1 MEKSPVHCMKILN
14 HLSKK
19 SIFVLLLFTV
29 ISLISGCDYFFPPL
43 SGDKIPVEE
52 VYKYLNKHKGE
63 SDLVLLDVRTKKEFD
78 SLRIENAVNLDFSMT
93 DFPDFISKL
102 DKEKRYIIVDQNGKK
117 AAMAFEL
124 MREQRFGKVHYI
136 TGGLD
141 EWSKN
146 NFPVIEN
153 KLNPY

>member
-1 MEKSPVHCMKILN
+1 MKKSPVHSMQNISQLY
-14 HLSKK
+14 KK
-19 SIFVLLLFTV
+19 CLIYLLFFLT
-29 ISLISGCDYFFPPL
+29 ITFNAGCDYFFPPL

-52 VYKYLNKHKGE
+52 AYKYLIKHKGE
-63 SDLVLLDVRTKKEFD
+63 SDLILLDVRTKKEFD

-93 DFPDFISKL
+93 DFPEYTSKF

-141 EWSKN
+141 EWQKN
-146 NFPVIEN
+146 NFPLR
-153 KLNPY
+153 K